1 MPQMHFQP
9 LEMEFNKEKKA
20 VKEVRTPSPYT
31 LTSGCILGVFRGAC
45 LGRWAE
51 PTPKELDTFGV
62 VRIE

>member
-1 MPQMHFQP
+1 
-9 LEMEFNKEKKA
+9 MEFNKEKKA
-20 VKEVRTPSPYT
+20 VKEVGGGVENPFTIYFNFS
-31 LTSGCILGVFRGAC
+31 CILGVFRGAC